1 MTSHSDDTREGKG
14 RVRPGPSPS
23 LSSRGGPARGRT
35 AGLTAAFGALVL
47 LVATVVG
54 NAFGTQAHQYSSPAA
69 LAIVAAFGSFLG
81 VVIVVGLPRARA
93 REARAWLGQA
103 AAGAG
108 GLAIAPWLVM
118 ANRYTDAPPGSET
131 LFFSVTCWGAMLA
144 AAAALSARDRLSRI
158 GGALLAL
165 GGTAAVVANWE
176 RPSSFSPLVRYASE
190 ELFMLAAGV
199 LWVALVLVL
208 LGAARRSSL
217 PSAALNAALGGVAGG
232 IALAGVSL
240 LTGSLSASDFA
251 GSGVWA
257 YGVATGLATAS
268 TLVIVRSRSAS
279 AVAGAYLL
287 VPSAMSLLLGLES
300 VFGSRGPNPL
310 LVEPIVGATVIVIA
324 GAWLA
329 WEHPAARADSST
341 QGNRASIVVARIV
354 AAGAVAAAL
363 LALVPPGPPATVQG
377 LRADSTDFRAVFD
390 LYGFEVA
397 GAWLALGVAVAALG
411 LSLERP
417 AGLAAR
423 WRALAFILTAAAWPF
438 VAATPLRTLT
448 RFIPSDV
455 QVDYGSEFARIDFA
469 GGPPLLAVAALGGA
483 IMAVAVTLFYRAP
496 KVSQQGAAEAHDR
509 EVASP

>member
-1 MTSHSDDTREGKG
+1 M
-14 RVRPGPSPS
+14 V
-23 LSSRGGPARGRT
+23 L
-35 AGLTAAFGALVL
+35 LIALVAL
-47 LVATVVG
+47 

-69 LAIVAAFGSFLG
+69 LALVATLGSFLG
-81 VVIVVGLPRARA
+81 VVIVVGFPRTGGRDAG
-93 REARAWLGQA
+93 AWLGQV

-108 GLAIAPWLVM
+108 GFAIAPWVVM

-144 AAAALSARDRLSRI
+144 VAAAMSSRHRLSRF

-199 LWVALVLVL
+199 LWVVLVLVL
-208 LGAARRSSL
+208 LGAARRSAL
-217 PSAALNAALGGVAGG
+217 PAAALRAGLGGAAAGLV
-232 IALAGVSL
+232 LAGVSFSA
-240 LTGSLSASDFA
+240 GSLSVSDFA
-251 GSGVWA
+251 GTGVWA
-257 YGVATGLATAS
+257 YGIATGLATAS
-268 TLVIVRSRSAS
+268 TLVIVRARSAS

-287 VPSAMSLLLGLES
+287 VPSAMSLLLGLEG

-310 LVEPIVGATVIVIA
+310 LVEPIIGATVIVIS
-324 GAWLA
+324 GIWMA
-329 WEHPAARADSST
+329 WEHPAARADSSIT
-341 QGNRASIVVARIV
+341 GGCTVIVVARIV
-354 AAGAVAAAL
+354 AVCAVAAAL
-363 LALVPPGPPATVQG
+363 VALALPGLTATVQG

-411 LSLERP
+411 LSFERP

-423 WRALAFILTAAAWPF
+423 WRALAFIAAAAAWPF
-438 VAATPLRTLT
+438 VAATPFRTLA

-469 GGPPLLAVAALGGA
+469 GGPPLLAAIALGGA
-483 IMAVAVTLFYRAP
+483 IAAVAVTLFCRAP
-496 KVSQQGAAEAHDR
+496 KNPEQRRADAHDR